1 MLAKEAASKDSLILE
16 KDGIIEE
23 NAARLNEINE
33 KMEGYLRDY
42 TQGSTQTDEKQ
53 TQQKMKLSYK
63 DLQNELKAQ

>member
-1 MLAKEAASKDSLILE
+1 ME

-42 TQGSTQTDEKQ
+42 TQGSAQTDEKQ